1 MPDNRSKIG
10 NFLSVCTGV
19 SEKFCSILK
28 TSFSLERVNKLTE
41 LIIPLDRSILYLF
54 LVYKKFIEFII
65 LLALN

>member
-1 MPDNRSKIG
+1 M
-10 NFLSVCTGV
+10 
-19 SEKFCSILK
+19 
-28 TSFSLERVNKLTE
+28 NKLTE